1 MGRDRFSTLFAVV
14 RLKGLQASHT
24 RYRAV
29 LYKSDARIAAG
40 PSKGIAVSFPPSSF
54 TRKYKIVGDHSI
66 YRIMCARAVCVWYIA
81 RSVRFKRLSGFCR
94 RKAFRVELRVGNVVG
109 SGTRTMT
116 RYTPNRN
123 IRRTDRL

>member
-40 PSKGIAVSFPPSSF
+40 PSKGIAVSFLPSSF

-66 YRIMCARAVCVWYIA
+66 YRIMCVRAVCVCGISRAVYA
-81 RSVRFKRLSGFCR
+81 SNDYPDSV
-94 RKAFRVELRVGNVVG
+94 VEKHFVLNYALEMSSVPEQGR
-109 SGTRTMT
+109 
-116 RYTPNRN
+116 
-123 IRRTDRL
+123 